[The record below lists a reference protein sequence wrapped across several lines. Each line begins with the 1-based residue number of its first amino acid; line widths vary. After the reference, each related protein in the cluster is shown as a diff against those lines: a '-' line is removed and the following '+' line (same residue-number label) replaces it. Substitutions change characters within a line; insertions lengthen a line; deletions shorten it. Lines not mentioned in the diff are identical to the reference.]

1 MPIPTGMAG
10 DALADGL
17 VEAAVAMTAE
27 TARAALGQ
35 ALQARSC
42 EVADEVLRRWRQG
55 AGAVANDEVCRDV
68 LRTAAL
74 STETVARVLVTG
86 ARPTEERSGALSAI
100 GKAPVRDT
108 IALKELMR
116 LFLFWRDIMLDV
128 VAEEVARLG
137 CDEAVLAEGLRV
149 VRAGSDGSFMRMAAQ
164 FDRERQRLQSL
175 IADDQA
181 RLQHQATHDVLTGL
195 PNRQLLL
202 DRLTGALAERHTACA
217 VMFVDLDRFK
227 DINDSAGHSVG
238 DDVLIVVARRLV
250 AAMRTVDTV
259 SRIGGDEF
267 VVLGQRISGGMPEA
281 LALAHRLQESLS
293 DKIEVRHLT
302 FSVTASIGV
311 SLATPGDDPEKL
323 LSQADGAMYT
333 AKRRGRARI
342 ETYQAAPIS

>member
-1 MPIPTGMAG
+1 
-10 DALADGL
+10 
-17 VEAAVAMTAE
+17 
-27 TARAALGQ
+27 
-35 ALQARSC
+35 
-42 EVADEVLRRWRQG
+42 
-55 AGAVANDEVCRDV
+55 
-68 LRTAAL
+68 
-74 STETVARVLVTG
+74 
-86 ARPTEERSGALSAI
+86 
-100 GKAPVRDT
+100 
-108 IALKELMR
+108 
-116 LFLFWRDIMLDV
+116 
-128 VAEEVARLG
+128 
-137 CDEAVLAEGLRV
+137 
-149 VRAGSDGSFMRMAAQ
+149 
-164 FDRERQRLQSL
+164 LQSL

-202 DRLTGALAERHTACA
+202 DRLKGALAEGHTACA

-238 DDVLIVVARRLV
+238 DDVLVIVARRLV

-267 VVLGQRISGGMPEA
+267 VVLGQRISGGLPEA
-281 LALAHRLQESLS
+281 LALANRLQESLS

-311 SLATPGDDPEKL
+311 SLATAGDDPEKL

-342 ETYQAAPIS
+342 ETHQAAPIS